1 VVALRT
7 GLLCVSSWVDLD
19 SCPWCG
25 ARESVQ
31 VATRIDLVG
40 VAQCQRCRL
49 KYTASLPEDLSELY
63 ATDYFEKSTG
73 TNSDNAR
80 VGYLDYESTYSPLS
94 FRWLS
99 LLVRALMPGSR
110 VLDIGCASGTF
121 LVMAR
126 ADGLRPTGSE
136 LNAEAAQAARARGF
150 AVSEGPFDPGH
161 YPAPFPVVTALEVME
176 HVRDLKGF
184 LSDVRKVM
192 ESDGLF
198 LFLVP
203 SVPDSLIE
211 RVGDEALAFTS
222 SLEHTFYFDAD
233 FLESALAEV
242 FGVDSAVLIQD
253 AAGSDA
259 PYLFGI
265 VRLDPSAVRPERL
278 IGDVLMGVE
287 AMAALSRLDNT
298 SRLAASLLAA
308 KFGQP
313 TLAGALFA
321 DVEHLSEIPASD
333 LSLVHAEILRHE
345 GALLRALELTEEV
358 ATERALRESDISLLQ
373 LREVVLDIFAL
384 VGERGHSLTEVT
396 RALIER
402 ESRRESATA
411 FLAARQAALEQLE
424 SEVRALTAGIDQRE
438 DRLARLTVEVD
449 RSRSRS
455 LSFENEKLRL
465 ERELNS
471 IYDSRA
477 WRLVAAGRRLKGILT
492 GRLRRSARDLQTGSI
507 DAVSGIEGE
516 GRDTT
521 PVETYPYL
529 VSVVVPVFNKG
540 WDLVAAVQ
548 SILDQTLES
557 IEVVVWNDGS
567 TDEAT
572 LSALEHVAGLEGV
585 SVFHGPNRGL
595 SSARNSGM
603 AVSRGE
609 FLCSLD
615 PDDTFKPTYLEKAV
629 AVLLSRPDV
638 SLAYPWVE
646 TVGGKSEIW
655 QTEDLDP
662 SRILEVNH
670 VTVCAMFTREL
681 FQATGGY
688 KPAMREGYED
698 WEMWANAA
706 SRGFRGV
713 AIPEPLFRYTFSAD
727 PQVSMHSRAK
737 EVHGDL
743 VRRIAQFNPNLERQ
757 RIPSRPIRST
767 ASPSRLSAVVR
778 RLPGGARRPV
788 VLAIPWFTV
797 GGGDRVVEMLLSHF
811 AASGRTV
818 IVLLTERL
826 GPGMVDQ
833 SARLEASTPYVYHL
847 ESLLPREAWL
857 PFVSGLLGGVREP
870 VLLNVGS
877 PWIYQELER
886 LRVAVPA
893 LKVVDQL
900 FNNIG
905 HLHANRSASASIDLT
920 VAAYSALA
928 QEIASD
934 GRPPESIVT
943 VPTGIPTPTP
953 PEARAVAEF
962 RAGLGLG
969 ETDKLVCFA
978 GRLSAEKRPEWIV
991 DIAARLPESFRVL
1004 VVGDGPLAGDL
1015 GPLFDS
1021 EPRIIWIKYTDSFE
1035 SVLGGSDVL
1044 MITSL
1049 VEGIPLVALE
1059 SLALGTPVVATSVGG
1074 MPELLGTPGVTL
1086 VDVDDQDGFV
1096 DALVRVSK
1104 AKQDALALP
1113 ERFHLGHMLAEVDR
1127 LIDQ

>member
-1 VVALRT
+1 M
-7 GLLCVSSWVDLD
+7 
-19 SCPWCG
+19 
-25 ARESVQ
+25 
-31 VATRIDLVG
+31 ATRVDGVG
-40 VAQCQRCRL
+40 VAQCPRCRL

-63 ATDYFEKSTG
+63 ATDYFEKSTS
-73 TNSDNAR
+73 TNSDRAR

-99 LLVRALMPGSR
+99 LLIRALMPGSR

-126 ADGLRPTGSE
+126 ADGLQPTGSE

-150 AVSEGPFDPGH
+150 AVTEGPFDPEH

-184 LSDVRKVM
+184 LSDVRKVI
-192 ESDGLF
+192 ESDGVF

-203 SVPDSLIE
+203 SVPDSLIQ
-211 RVGDEALAFTS
+211 RVGDDAVAFTT
-222 SLEHTFYFDAD
+222 SLEHTFYFDSE
-233 FLESALAEV
+233 FLESALEEV

-265 VRLDPSAVRPERL
+265 VRLDPSAARPERL
-278 IGDVLMGVE
+278 IGDVLMGIE
-287 AMAALSRLDNT
+287 AMGSLSQLGSV
-298 SRLAASLLAA
+298 SRVAASLLAA

-313 TLAGALFA
+313 AMAAALFA
-321 DVEHLSEIPASD
+321 DVEHLTEIPSAD

-345 GALLRALELTEEV
+345 GALLRALQLTEDV
-358 ATERALRESDISLLQ
+358 ATEKALRDSDISLLQ
-373 LREVVLDIFAL
+373 LREVLLDLFAMA
-384 VGERGHSLTEVT
+384 GDPGHSLTEVM
-396 RALIER
+396 RALLDR
-402 ESRRESATA
+402 ESRRGNATA
-411 FLAARQAALEQLE
+411 RLAASQAALEQLE
-424 SEVRALTAGIDQRE
+424 SEVRSLTARIDERD
-438 DRLARLTVEVD
+438 DRLARLAGEVD
-449 RSRSRS
+449 RSRSRA

-477 WRLVAAGRRLKGILT
+477 WRLVATGRSFKKLLT
-492 GRLRRSARDLQTGSI
+492 GRLRRAGRDLHSGAT
-507 DAVSGIEGE
+507 DAVSGIESD
-516 GRDTT
+516 GREAT
-521 PVETYPYL
+521 PAETYPYL
-529 VSVVVPVFNKG
+529 ASVVVPVFNKG
-540 WDLVAAVQ
+540 WDLVAAVR

-557 IEVVVWNDGS
+557 VEVVVWNDGS

-585 SVFHGPNRGL
+585 NVFHGPNRGL

-638 SLAYPWVE
+638 SLTYPWVE

-655 QTEDLDP
+655 RTEDLDP

-681 FQATGGY
+681 FKATGGY

-706 SRGFRGV
+706 SHGFRGV
-713 AIPEPLFRYTFSAD
+713 AIPEPLFRYTYSAD
-727 PQVSMHSRAK
+727 PEVSMHSRAK
-737 EVHGDL
+737 EVHSDL

-757 RIPSRPIRST
+757 RIPSQPMRPT
-767 ASPSRLSAVVR
+767 ASPGRLSAVVR
-778 RLPGGARRPV
+778 RLPQGAGRPV
-788 VLAIPWFTV
+788 VMAIPWFTV

-833 SARLEASTPYVYHL
+833 SARLESSTPYVYHL
-847 ESLLPREAWL
+847 EGLLPREAWL
-857 PFVSGLLGGVREP
+857 PFASGLLGGVREP

-877 PWIYQELER
+877 PWIYQELAA

-893 LKVVDQL
+893 LRVVDQL
-900 FNNIG
+900 FNNVG
-905 HLHANRSASASIDLT
+905 HFDANRSASASIDVT

-928 QEIASD
+928 EEIASD
-934 GRPPESIVT
+934 GRPSQSIVT

-953 PEARAVAEF
+953 PEASAVAEF

-969 ETDKLVCFA
+969 GTDKLVCFA
-978 GRLSAEKRPEWIV
+978 GRLSAEKRPEWVV
-991 DIAARLPESFRVL
+991 DIAARLPDSFRVL

-1015 GPLFDS
+1015 EPRFDS
-1021 EPRIIWIKYTDSFE
+1021 EPRITWIKYADSFE
-1035 SVLGGSDVL
+1035 SVLAASDVL

-1059 SLALGTPVVATSVGG
+1059 ALALGTPVVATSVGG

-1086 VDVDDQDGFV
+1086 VDVNDRDGFV
-1096 DALVRVSK
+1096 AALVQVSE
-1104 AKQDALALP
+1104 ARQDTVTLP
-1113 ERFHLGHMLAEVDR
+1113 ERFQLDHMLEEVDR